1 MMVAESDADAESDVD
16 DRLPMTDERRPP
28 PLSVWLSATRPK
40 TLGAALCPVL
50 LGATIARVDGVFAWG
65 PVVAAF
71 AGAALLQIASNFAND
86 LFDGLRGTDGA
97 DREGPRRSVGSGL
110 VSPTA
115 MAVALAVVLALALLP
130 AAYLAERAGPE
141 FAWIAVAG
149 AVAAVGYTAPPL
161 SLAYRG
167 LGDVFVFLFFGP
179 LAVAGTR
186 AACDGAWTLPAAF
199 CGLAPG
205 AIGVCLL
212 ATNNLRDEAG
222 DRASGKRT
230 TVVRFGARAMRAVVR
245 AYVVV
250 ALAVPIVAAFAFG
263 LPKGVMLASVVAA
276 VLGGAAQPRATGA
289 GAEHFGLRLA
299 MFGLLLYAYGLAF
312 LAGSFVDWGAP

>member
-1 MMVAESDADAESDVD
+1 
-16 DRLPMTDERRPP
+16 MTDERRPSP
-28 PLSVWLSATRPK
+28 PAVWLSALRPK

-50 LGATIARVDGVFAWG
+50 VGAAVARHDGVLAWP
-65 PVVAAF
+65 PVLAAF

-97 DREGPRRSVGSGL
+97 DREGPRRAVGSGL

-115 MAVALAVVLALALLP
+115 MAVALAVVLALALVP

-167 LGDVFVFLFFGP
+167 LGDLFVLLFFGP

-245 AYVVV
+245 ACV
-250 ALAVPIVAAFAFG
+250 AVAVAMPVVAAFAFG
-263 LPKGVMLASVVAA
+263 LPKGVMLASLVAA
-276 VLGGAAQPRATGA
+276 ALGPVAPPRAADA
-289 GAEHFGLRLA
+289 GARAFGFRLA
-299 MFGLLLYAYGLAF
+299 MFGLLLYAYGVAF
-312 LAGSFVDWGAP
+312 LAGSFLEIPLLGASAAGSGG